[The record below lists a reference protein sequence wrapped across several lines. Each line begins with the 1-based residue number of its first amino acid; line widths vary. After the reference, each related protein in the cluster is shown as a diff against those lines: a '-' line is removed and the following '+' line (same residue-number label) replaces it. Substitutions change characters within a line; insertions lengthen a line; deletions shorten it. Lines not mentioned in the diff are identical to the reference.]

1 MDNEIEE
8 LRRRVTALERWV
20 AETERGIATLPDAL
34 RKAFE
39 ADGTQGGEVNTLPAG
54 DARDPG

>member
-1 MDNEIEE
+1 MDNELED
-8 LRRRVTALERWV
+8 LRRRVALLEVWR
-20 AETERGIATLPDAL
+20 AEIESAIATLPDSL

-39 ADGTQGGEVNTLPAG
+39 ADATQGGEVNTLPAG

>member
-39 ADGTQGGEVNTLPAG
+39 ADGTQGG